1 MDAGSV
7 KDHGSV
13 ALVRKRGR
21 PRGSSRKFCAPV
33 LDKDSATSGG
43 EDLATQ
49 ISMPA
54 LHNPPTKKQRTSS
67 ASHKA
72 PSEAGFGDNEPEA
85 NTQMVVVKSDDD
97 YVCWYG
103 CGVKG
108 LKKLNNVGGAQ
119 YPRYSCPPCLS
130 AARCWTKQ
138 GDSDTSVKRQCK
150 DIMINQQEKYKKAIC
165 TMRIKPQGDWD
176 SYLLPLN

>member
-1 MDAGSV
+1 MDAASAN
-7 KDHGSV
+7 DHSGSV
-13 ALVRKRGR
+13 APTKKRGR
-21 PRGSSRKFCAPV
+21 GSARLRCAST
-33 LDKDSATSGG
+33 LAEDSGPSGG
-43 EDLATQ
+43 EDLDTQ

-54 LHNPPTKKQRTSS
+54 FHNQPRKKQRTSS

-72 PSEAGFGDNEPEA
+72 PSEAGIGDNDSEA
-85 NTQMVVVKSDDD
+85 NTQMVVVKSDND

-103 CGVKG
+103 CGVRG
-108 LKKLNNVGGAQ
+108 LAKLNNVGNAQ
-119 YPRYSCPPCLS
+119 YPRYGCPPCLS

-138 GDSDTSVKRQCK
+138 GDSDSLVKKQCK

-165 TMRIKPQGDWD
+165 SMRIKPQGDWD

>member
-1 MDAGSV
+1 MDAGSAN
-7 KDHGSV
+7 DHLRSV
-13 ALVRKRGR
+13 APTLTRGR
-21 PRGSSRKFCAPV
+21 GSKRQLGAPT
-33 LDKDSATSGG
+33 LDEDSDPSEG
-43 EDLATQ
+43 EDLDTQ
-49 ISMPA
+49 VSMPA
-54 LHNPPTKKQRTSS
+54 FHVQPRKKQRTSS
-67 ASHKA
+67 ASRKA
-72 PSEAGFGDNEPEA
+72 PSEAGFGDNESEA

-138 GDSDTSVKRQCK
+138 GDSDSLVKKQCK

-165 TMRIKPQGDWD
+165 SMRIKPQGDWD

>member
-1 MDAGSV
+1 MGAGSV
-7 KDHGSV
+7 NDHRSV
-13 ALVRKRGR
+13 APMRKRG
-21 PRGSSRKFCAPV
+21 RGSSRKLGAPT
-33 LDKDSATSGG
+33 LDEDSATSGG

-54 LHNPPTKKQRTSS
+54 FHNPPRKKQRTSS

-72 PSEAGFGDNEPEA
+72 PSEAGFGDNEREA
-85 NTQMVVVKSDDD
+85 NIQMVVVKSDDD

-108 LKKLNNVGGAQ
+108 LQNLNNVGGAQ
-119 YPRYSCPPCLS
+119 YPRYCCPPCLS
-130 AARCWTKQ
+130 AARCWIKQ
-138 GDSDTSVKRQCK
+138 GDGDAAVKKQCK
-150 DIMINQQEKYKKAIC
+150 EIMINQQEKYKNSIC
-165 TMRIKPQGDWD
+165 SMRIKPQGDWD